1 MQQMYSDIKCDITHC
16 VCQQSLSSLDSST
29 PFTTEVYLRRKM
41 LLIIAGEFELIIT
54 RDYS

>member
-1 MQQMYSDIKCDITHC
+1 MQQMYSDIKCDITRC
-16 VCQQSLSSLDSST
+16 VCQKSLSSLDSST